1 MKRKVLRWLH
11 HRFERR
17 GDRMQISTKQKTEQR
32 WKWIEG
38 NVCAP
43 KGFMA
48 SGLHAGFKRKR
59 KDLAL
64 IYSKQLCST
73 ASVYTQNKVKGA
85 PIIVTQE
92 HSANGYAQAIICN
105 SGNANTCNANGIEIA
120 NQVCD
125 LLGES
130 LNISSQNI
138 IVASTGVIGQ
148 PLDIEPFK
156 YGIPELVDQLNFT
169 GDQAAAEAILTTD
182 TDIKESA
189 VAFELEDTLVTIGGM
204 SKGSGMIHP
213 NMATMLGFV
222 TTDVAIEPEMLSI
235 ALKSVVKDTFNMIS
249 VDGDTSTNDM
259 VSVLANGE
267 AGNAIIDSELHSS
280 YAVFK
285 AALHQVCKELAIAI
299 AEDGE
304 GASTLITC
312 NVLEANTEQDAKFM
326 AKEVISSSLVKT
338 AVHGRDAN
346 VGRLL
351 CAIGYSEADF
361 DQQIIDI
368 YLRAQNYQS
377 ICVCEAGSIL
387 SFDEDKAFEILGTDQ
402 LSIDIYLYQG
412 QEKATAWGCDLTYD
426 YVKINSAYR
435 T

>member
-1 MKRKVLRWLH
+1 
-11 HRFERR
+11 
-17 GDRMQISTKQKTEQR
+17 MQANTKQKVDQQLE
-32 WKWIEG
+32 WIEG

-43 KGFMA
+43 KGFLA
-48 SGLHAGFKRKR
+48 SGVHAGFKRKR

-64 IYSKQLCST
+64 IYSQQLCST

-85 PIIVTQE
+85 PLIVTQE

-105 SGNANTCNANGIEIA
+105 SGNANTCNANGIEVA
-120 NQVCD
+120 HQVCA

-130 LNISSQNI
+130 LDISNDDV

-156 YGIPELVDQLNFT
+156 YGIPELVDQLNET
-169 GDQAAAEAILTTD
+169 GDRSAAEAILTTD
-182 TDIKESA
+182 TNIKESA
-189 VAFELEDTLVTIGGM
+189 VAFEIEDTLVKIGGM

-222 TTDVAIEPEMLSI
+222 TTDAAIEPEILST
-235 ALKSVVKDTFNMIS
+235 ALKSIVKDTFNMIS

-259 VSVLANGE
+259 VTVLANAK
-267 AGNAIIDSELHSS
+267 AGNAIIDSVEHPG
-280 YAVFK
+280 YATFK
-285 AALHQVCKELAIAI
+285 EALHQVCKELAIAI
-299 AEDGE
+299 AKDGE

-312 NVLEANTEQDAKFM
+312 NVLEASTEQDAKLI

-351 CAIGYSEADF
+351 CAIGYSGADF
-361 DQQIIDI
+361 DQQSMDI
-368 YLRAQNYQS
+368 YLRAENYQS

-387 SFDEDKAFEILGTDQ
+387 LFDEDKAFEILGTDQ
-402 LSIDIYLYQG
+402 LSIDIYLYRG

>member
-1 MKRKVLRWLH
+1 
-11 HRFERR
+11 
-17 GDRMQISTKQKTEQR
+17 MQANTKQKPEQQLE
-32 WKWIEG
+32 WIEG

-43 KGFMA
+43 KGFLA
-48 SGLHAGFKRKR
+48 SGIHAGFKRRR

-64 IYSKQLCST
+64 IYSEQLCST

-85 PIIVTQE
+85 PLIVTQE

-120 NQVCD
+120 HQVCE

-130 LNISSQNI
+130 LDVSKEDV

-156 YGIPELVDQLNFT
+156 YGIPELVDKLDEA
-169 GDQAAAEAILTTD
+169 GDQEAAEAILTTD

-189 VAFELEDTLVTIGGM
+189 VAFEIEDTVVKIGGM

-222 TTDVAIEPEMLSI
+222 TTDAAIEPEILSM

-249 VDGDTSTNDM
+249 VDGDTSTNDI
-259 VSVLANGE
+259 VTVLANAE
-267 AGNAIIDSELHSS
+267 AGNAIIDSVEHSG
-280 YAVFK
+280 YAIFK
-285 AALHQVCKELAIAI
+285 EALHQVCKELAIAI

-312 NVLEANTEQDAKFM
+312 NVLEASTEHDAKLI

-351 CAIGYSEADF
+351 CAIGYSGAEF
-361 DQQIIDI
+361 DQQSMDI
-368 YLRAQNYQS
+368 YLRAENYQS

-387 SFDEDKAFEILGTDQ
+387 SFDEEKAFEILGTDQ
-402 LSIDIYLYQG
+402 LSIDIYLYRG